1 MGGARRE
8 VDDAPMTSTPAHSRL
23 FIVTEPREMAP
34 DSVPAAAERPVRRYR
49 LARLR
54 INQPP
59 SPDQS
64 SHAHLRRT
72 YD

>member
-1 MGGARRE
+1 MGGGVRPD
-8 VDDAPMTSTPAHSRL
+8 DDAHMTSTPALSRL

-34 DSVPAAAERPVRRYR
+34 DSLPAAAERPVRRYR

-54 INQPP
+54 INHPP
-59 SPDQS
+59 SADAPAQM
-64 SHAHLRRT
+64 HLRRT